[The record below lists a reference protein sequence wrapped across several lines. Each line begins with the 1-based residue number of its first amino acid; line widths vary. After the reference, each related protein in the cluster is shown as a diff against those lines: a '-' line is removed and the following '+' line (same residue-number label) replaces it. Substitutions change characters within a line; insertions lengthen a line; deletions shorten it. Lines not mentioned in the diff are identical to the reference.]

1 MAKYLDQAGLS
12 ILWAKIKGLIPEGD
26 VVTDTELTEI
36 LSNYVT
42 TSQLNSTV
50 EELEQKIEE
59 SAGKIF
65 TFKGSVPTYA
75 ELPSSDIAIGDV
87 YNIETADPEHGIQAG
102 DNVVWTGDGWSKL
115 GGSIDLSNYATKTYV
130 DEGLAKKVTQ
140 TIEGTNG
147 TSLVWNEV
155 TGGGAKFTH
164 NDGTESFVGVNDG
177 GANGMVA
184 QIYAD
189 KQVDGN
195 WIGSRLNV
203 YQKGMFYHN
212 AEDKAGDSYVADD
225 PLHEIA
231 TIGDIPESEVYY
243 LKNICALTTGAGAS
257 QIEAAIGS
265 WDKLYNAI
273 INNKTI
279 VDTDVQKAG
288 EVSWSNPRPAVNA
301 SAQNNVVIHLSFH
314 MTSKRVISCEIQNVS
329 GLAIAVDDIMLNDAE
344 ALTEEEILEILV

>member
-12 ILWAKIKGLIPEGD
+12 ILWAKIKGLIPEED

-212 AEDKAGDSYVADD
+212 AEDKAGGSYVADD
-225 PLHEIA
+225 PNHEIA
-231 TIGDIPESEVYY
+231 TVGDVAEVNSVSTAN
-243 LKNICALTTGAGAS
+243 KTVIDSMPDQFLTDIVNVSRTETTNTAEIRIFTKQEDGSYSPDVQHGVLTLVGAGEVPGAGTGAGLMTLA
-257 QIEAAIGS
+257 
-265 WDKLYNAI
+265 DKEKLDGI
-273 INNKTI
+273 
-279 VDTDVQKAG
+279 
-288 EVSWSNPRPAVNA
+288 
-301 SAQNNVVIHLSFH
+301 
-314 MTSKRVISCEIQNVS
+314 
-329 GLAIAVDDIMLNDAE
+329 E
-344 ALTEEEILEILV
+344 ALTEEEILGILV

>member
-75 ELPSSDIAIGDV
+75 ELPSSNVAIGDV

-115 GGSIDLSNYATKTYV
+115 GGNIDLSNYVTKTYV

-140 TIEGTNG
+140 TIKGTNG
-147 TSLVWNEV
+147 TSLVWNET

-189 KQVDGN
+189 KQVDGS

-212 AEDKAGDSYVADD
+212 AEDKAGGSYVADD
-225 PLHEIA
+225 PSHEIA
-231 TIGDIPESEVYY
+231 TVGDVAEV
-243 LKNICALTTGAGAS
+243 NSVSTA
-257 QIEAAIGS
+257 
-265 WDKLYNAI
+265 
-273 INNKTI
+273 NKTVIDSMPDQFLTDI
-279 VDTDVQKAG
+279 VNVSRTETTNTAEIRIFTKQEDGSYSPDVQHG
-288 EVSWSNPRPAVNA
+288 V
-301 SAQNNVVIHLSFH
+301 
-314 MTSKRVISCEIQNVS
+314 
-329 GLAIAVDDIMLNDAE
+329 
-344 ALTEEEILEILV
+344 LTLVGGW